1 MTAGPSAARRPAT
14 AALAVTVVL
23 AVLVAAC
30 GGGGDGGGG
39 GGASAK
45 LHLLV
50 VDGQKQDAT
59 ISYTAGGQAQPDVT
73 LTQCTAEI
81 YDLPLADP
89 FTVTINGTV
98 ALDSST
104 YAGGIP
110 DNFQSDIVAEID
122 IDSTGKTSVAS
133 LNLGTLISKPAQL
146 SICAP

>member
-1 MTAGPSAARRPAT
+1 MTAGPSPARRPVT
-14 AALAVTVVL
+14 AALAATVTL
-23 AVLVAAC
+23 AVLLAAC
-30 GGGGDGGGG
+30 GGGNGGGGGG
-39 GGASAK
+39 GGAAK

-59 ISYTAGGQAQPDVT
+59 ISYTAGGQAQPDQT
-73 LTQCTAEI
+73 LKQCTAEI

-122 IDSTGKTSVAS
+122 IDSSGKTSVAS